1 MNSSR
6 SAYAGSQRYAAIW
19 TGDNTADW
27 GHLEASIPMC
37 LSLSVAGMAFCGADV
52 GGFFGNPDGELF
64 VRWYQAA
71 AFQPFFRSHAHIDT
85 KRREPWLYSAGEMSL
100 IRAAI
105 RARYGLLPLWYTL
118 FYEAEQSGVPPMRP
132 LWYEFPGDEA
142 SYARE
147 GSHMVG
153 ESLLVAPVLHKGSTS
168 VDVYFPGNT
177 VWYDYWNH
185 EKMEVFGVR
194 TIPAPYEK
202 VPVFIRGGRIIPIRE
217 RIRRSSALMHE
228 DPITLIVAPDKE
240 GKASGTLYLDDGK
253 SFEYQSGAKLYMQ
266 FTYDNGKLESKM
278 LTPPG

>member
-1 MNSSR
+1 
-6 SAYAGSQRYAAIW
+6 
-19 TGDNTADW
+19 
-27 GHLEASIPMC
+27 MC

-100 IRAAI
+100 IRAAV
-105 RARYGLLPLWYTL
+105 RSRYALLPLWYTL
-118 FYEAEQSGVPPMRP
+118 FYESEETGLPPMSP

-153 ESLLVAPVLHKGSTS
+153 SSLLVAPVLTKGGTS

-177 VWYDYWNH
+177 VWYDYWTS
-185 EKMEVFGVR
+185 EKMEVSGVR
-194 TIPAPYEK
+194 NVPAPYDK
-202 VPVFIRGGRIIPIRE
+202 IPVFQRGGSIIPVRE

-253 SFEYQSGAKLYMQ
+253 SFDYREGAKLYMQ

-278 LTPPG
+278 ITPTGKRSLIKILFLMSNLI

>member
-1 MNSSR
+1 
-6 SAYAGSQRYAAIW
+6 
-19 TGDNTADW
+19 
-27 GHLEASIPMC
+27 
-37 LSLSVAGMAFCGADV
+37 
-52 GGFFGNPDGELF
+52 
-64 VRWYQAA
+64 
-71 AFQPFFRSHAHIDT
+71 
-85 KRREPWLYSAGEMSL
+85 
-100 IRAAI
+100 
-105 RARYGLLPLWYTL
+105 
-118 FYEAEQSGVPPMRP
+118 
-132 LWYEFPGDEA
+132 
-142 SYARE
+142 
-147 GSHMVG
+147 MVG

-185 EKMEVFGVR
+185 EKMEVSGVR